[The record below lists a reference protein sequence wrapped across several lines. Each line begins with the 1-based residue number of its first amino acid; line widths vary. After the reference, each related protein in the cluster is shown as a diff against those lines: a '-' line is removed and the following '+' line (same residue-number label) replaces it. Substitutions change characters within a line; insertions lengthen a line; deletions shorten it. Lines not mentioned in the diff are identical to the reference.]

1 MHGRKVVTTGTVATL
16 ALLAI
21 LGGCG
26 EATSG
31 PTSVKPE
38 DFASSLRLL
47 SGNQQTGSVGA
58 ALAEVL
64 TVKVVDAGGQP
75 VAGATVLWQ
84 VRDGGGTINPPAS
97 TSSVSGLASVTWTL
111 GTTLGA
117 NKAVAILQGSYVR
130 DSVVFTAT
138 AGVGAASQLTLVS
151 GNAQTGPVASALGQQ
166 LTVNVKDQFGYAV
179 SGKQVV
185 WAPGLFSG
193 SLTAARDTT
202 DASGNASATWVLGTA
217 AIGQTAT
224 ATVAGMAP
232 IAFTATGTPD
242 TSRVL
247 TTTVSPATSAAVGAS
262 VGTITVKV
270 ADRFGNPIAG
280 DNINF
285 ADSTAGG
292 GTLSVVTAATNA
304 SGLASTTW
312 TLGPNPGTQFVRA
325 RLGSRQER
333 VSFTASAWIQF
344 TQVFA
349 GNYQACAIGTNDR
362 AYCWG
367 YGEDG
372 QLGKGT
378 LKTTYAPST
387 SVAAGDSLVG
397 PFLQFRTIQL
407 GRTFGCGV
415 TVAKQMYCWGRLNGS
430 TLQPVPTG
438 VTFTPPTTVNTI
450 ATGERHTCMTTPS
463 GLAYCTGTNDEGEL
477 GNGSYASATDYV
489 SVFSAAVPPAFTTW
503 SMVAAGSLHTCAV
516 PRYAGA
522 GTLTPWCWGFNT
534 AGQLGNG
541 SVVTSNIPV
550 AVTLPPLVTE
560 IDSTSLVVGAAHS
573 CAIVSAS
580 TSAAS
585 PVGSAICWG
594 SNGYGQLGNSAA
606 FTTTSSSNVAVA
618 AATGETFTSLTA
630 GEYHTCG
637 VTTAG
642 AALCWGRNNAG
653 QLGDGTTSLVGTSVP
668 VTVGGSLTWRSL
680 AAGELFTCGVVGA
693 VSGGGTTTGAGT
705 VYCWGDNEYGQIGQR
720 TAGSNGVPELTP
732 RIVKGQQASP

>member
-58 ALAEVL
+58 ALSEVL

-97 TSSVSGLASVTWTL
+97 TSSVSGLVAVTWTL

-117 NKAVAILQGSYVR
+117 NKVVAILQGNYVR

-138 AGVGAASQLTLVS
+138 AGVGAASRLTLVS
-151 GNAQTGPVASALGQQ
+151 GDAQTGRVASALGQQ
-166 LTVNVKDQFGYAV
+166 LTVNVKDQYGYAV

-193 SLTAARDTT
+193 TLTATRDTT
-202 DASGNASATWVLGTA
+202 DASGNASATWLLGTA

-224 ATVAGMAP
+224 ATVAGIAP

-247 TTTVSPATSAAVGAS
+247 TTTVSPAASAAVGGS

-270 ADRFGNPIAG
+270 ADRFGNAIAG

-292 GTLSVVTAATNA
+292 GTLSVATVATNA

-312 TLGPNPGTQFVRA
+312 TLGPNPGTQFLRA
-325 RLGSRQER
+325 RLMPRQER

-387 SVAAGDSLVG
+387 AVTGADSLIG

-407 GRTFGCGV
+407 GRTFGCGI
-415 TVAKQMYCWGRLNGS
+415 TVARQMYCWGRLNGS
-430 TLQPVPTG
+430 TLQQVPTG

-477 GNGSYASATDYV
+477 GDGT
-489 SVFSAAVPPAFTTW
+489 FTTPTVYVGVLPALSTW
-503 SMVAAGSLHTCAV
+503 SGIAAGTLHTCAV

-522 GTLTPWCWGFNT
+522 GTVRPWCWGFNSS
-534 AGQLGNG
+534 GQLGDG
-541 SVVTSNIPV
+541 TVATSNVPV
-550 AVTLPPLVTE
+550 AVTLPALVTE
-560 IDSTSLVVGAAHS
+560 VDSTSLVVGAAHS
-573 CAIVSAS
+573 CAIVKAS
-580 TSAAS
+580 TSVSS
-585 PVGSAICWG
+585 PVGSVLCWG
-594 SNGYGQLGNSAA
+594 SNGFGQLGNAA
-606 FTTTSSSNVAVA
+606 AYTSTSFSNVAVA
-618 AATGETFTSLTA
+618 AATGQTFTSLTA

-653 QLGDGTTSLVGTSVP
+653 QLGDGTQVTPATAVP

-680 AAGELFTCGVVGA
+680 SAGELFTCGVVGTA
-693 VSGGGTTTGAGT
+693 SGGGTTTGAGT

-720 TAGSNGVPELTP
+720 TAGLNGVPELSP
-732 RIVKGQQASP
+732 RIVKGQQSAP

>member
-38 DFASSLRLL
+38 DFASSLRLI

-58 ALAEVL
+58 ALTEIL
-64 TVKVVDAGGQP
+64 SVKVVDAGGQP

-111 GTTLGA
+111 GTSLGA
-117 NKAVAILQGSYVR
+117 NKVVAILQSAYVR

-138 AGVGAASQLTLVS
+138 AGVGTASQLTLVS
-151 GNAQTGPVASALGQQ
+151 GNAQTGRVAAALGQQ

-179 SGKQVV
+179 SGRQVV
-185 WAPGLFSG
+185 WAAGLFSG
-193 SLTAARDTT
+193 SLTAVRDTT
-202 DASGNASATWVLGTA
+202 DASGNASATWLLGNA

-224 ATVAGMAP
+224 ATVSGIAP

-247 TTTVSPATSAAVGAS
+247 TTTVSPAASAAVGGS
-262 VGTITVKV
+262 VGTITLKV

-280 DNINF
+280 DNVSF
-285 ADSTAGG
+285 TDSTAGG
-292 GTLSVVTAATNA
+292 GSVSAATVATNA

-312 TLGPNPGTQFVRA
+312 TLGPNPGTQFLRA
-325 RLGSRQER
+325 RLLPRQER
-333 VSFTASAWIQF
+333 VSFTAAAWIQF

-387 SVAAGDSLVG
+387 AVSAADSLIG

-407 GRTFGCGV
+407 GRTFGCGI

-450 ATGERHTCMTTPS
+450 ALGERHTCITTPS
-463 GLAYCTGTNDEGEL
+463 GLAYCSGSNFEGEL
-477 GNGSYASATDYV
+477 GDGTFASSTNYQP
-489 SVFSAAVPPAFTTW
+489 VFSAAVPPAFTTW
-503 SMVAAGSLHTCAV
+503 SAVAAGTLHSCAV

-522 GTLTPWCWGFNT
+522 GTVQPWCWGFNSS
-534 AGQLGNG
+534 GQLGDG
-541 SVVTSNIPV
+541 SVTTSNVPV
-550 AVTLPPLVTE
+550 AVTLPALVTE
-560 IDSTSLVVGAAHS
+560 VDSTSLVVGAAHS

-580 TSAAS
+580 TSLVS
-585 PVGSAICWG
+585 PIGSAVCWG
-594 SNGYGQLGNSAA
+594 SNGYGQLGNGVA
-606 FTTTSSSNVAVA
+606 FTSTAFSNVAVA
-618 AATGETFTSLTA
+618 AATGQTFTSLTA

-642 AALCWGRNNAG
+642 AALCWGR
-653 QLGDGTTSLVGTSVP
+653 
-668 VTVGGSLTWRSL
+668 
-680 AAGELFTCGVVGA
+680 
-693 VSGGGTTTGAGT
+693 
-705 VYCWGDNEYGQIGQR
+705 
-720 TAGSNGVPELTP
+720 
-732 RIVKGQQASP
+732 

>member
-58 ALAEVL
+58 SLAEVL

-247 TTTVSPATSAAVGAS
+247 TKNLSPATSAAVGA
-262 VGTITVKV
+262 
-270 ADRFGNPIAG
+270 
-280 DNINF
+280 
-285 ADSTAGG
+285 
-292 GTLSVVTAATNA
+292 
-304 SGLASTTW
+304 
-312 TLGPNPGTQFVRA
+312 
-325 RLGSRQER
+325 
-333 VSFTASAWIQF
+333 
-344 TQVFA
+344 
-349 GNYQACAIGTNDR
+349 
-362 AYCWG
+362 
-367 YGEDG
+367 
-372 QLGKGT
+372 
-378 LKTTYAPST
+378 
-387 SVAAGDSLVG
+387 
-397 PFLQFRTIQL
+397 
-407 GRTFGCGV
+407 
-415 TVAKQMYCWGRLNGS
+415 
-430 TLQPVPTG
+430 
-438 VTFTPPTTVNTI
+438 
-450 ATGERHTCMTTPS
+450 
-463 GLAYCTGTNDEGEL
+463 
-477 GNGSYASATDYV
+477 
-489 SVFSAAVPPAFTTW
+489 
-503 SMVAAGSLHTCAV
+503 
-516 PRYAGA
+516 
-522 GTLTPWCWGFNT
+522 
-534 AGQLGNG
+534 
-541 SVVTSNIPV
+541 
-550 AVTLPPLVTE
+550 
-560 IDSTSLVVGAAHS
+560 
-573 CAIVSAS
+573 
-580 TSAAS
+580 
-585 PVGSAICWG
+585 
-594 SNGYGQLGNSAA
+594 
-606 FTTTSSSNVAVA
+606 
-618 AATGETFTSLTA
+618 
-630 GEYHTCG
+630 
-637 VTTAG
+637 
-642 AALCWGRNNAG
+642 
-653 QLGDGTTSLVGTSVP
+653 
-668 VTVGGSLTWRSL
+668 
-680 AAGELFTCGVVGA
+680 
-693 VSGGGTTTGAGT
+693 
-705 VYCWGDNEYGQIGQR
+705 
-720 TAGSNGVPELTP
+720 
-732 RIVKGQQASP
+732 